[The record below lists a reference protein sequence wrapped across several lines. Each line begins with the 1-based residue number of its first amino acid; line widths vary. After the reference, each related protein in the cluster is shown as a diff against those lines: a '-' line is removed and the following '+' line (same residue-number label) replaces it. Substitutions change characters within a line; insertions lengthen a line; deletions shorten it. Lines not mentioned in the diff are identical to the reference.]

1 MSASETSESLHTAH
15 VQQLFVRELV
25 PLRGMLRA
33 LVRERT
39 MVDDLVQETFL
50 TVTAKA
56 ASYNE
61 GTKFRAW
68 MFTIARFKVLE
79 GYRKSKAPPEALR
92 QEVVESLAGSEP
104 EFDVVD
110 ERIGHLTAC
119 IDRLAPKAR
128 RAIEL
133 RYQRSLRPPEI
144 ASAMQWTTGAVKVAL
159 TRARD
164 TLRQCIESRSIS
176 KPL

>member
-1 MSASETSESLHTAH
+1 
-15 VQQLFVRELV
+15 
-25 PLRGMLRA
+25 
-33 LVRERT
+33 
-39 MVDDLVQETFL
+39 
-50 TVTAKA
+50 
-56 ASYNE
+56 
-61 GTKFRAW
+61 
-68 MFTIARFKVLE
+68 
-79 GYRKSKAPPEALR
+79 
-92 QEVVESLAGSEP
+92 
-104 EFDVVD
+104 VVD